1 MKKTLLLLAFA
12 STMVFASNGAELTK
26 TNCASCHMLTTP
38 TPDMIPTMKSPPMDA
53 VMYHI
58 NLVMQAK
65 KEIKDFIMDYAINP
79 DASKSVCESNKVQKY
94 GVMPSLKGKISQK
107 DLAAIAEHMIAT
119 YPSKEF
125 VAMIREIQK
134 NDKIN
139 GLMNSPFL
147 LNNEGLPHLTKLL
160 MVNWD
165 KAQLGLSDEQKKK
178 LLVVRHETLSAISE
192 IKEKVQALEAEIIEL
207 TVDGEALEDI
217 YPKIEEVAKLKVEAT
232 KVQLKCLKKSME
244 ILNDEQIE
252 FLLPFWDA

>member
-1 MKKTLLLLAFA
+1 MKKSLLLLSLT
-12 STMVFASNGAELTK
+12 STMMFAATGAELTE
-26 TNCASCHMLTTP
+26 TNCASCHMLATP
-38 TPDMIPTMKSPPMDA
+38 TADMIPSMKAPPMDA

-58 NLVMQAK
+58 NLAMQNK

-79 DASKSVCESNKVQKY
+79 AASKSVCESNKVQKY

-107 DLAAIAEHMIAT
+107 DLAVIADHMIAT

-125 VAMIREIQK
+125 VVMIREIQK

-139 GLMNSPFL
+139 SLMNSPFL

-160 MVNWD
+160 MMNWD
-165 KAQLGLSDEQKKK
+165 KAQLGLTDEQKEK
-178 LLVVRHETLSAISE
+178 LLVVRHETVSAVNE
-192 IKEKVQALEAEIIEL
+192 IKEKVQALEAEIIESA
-207 TVDGEALEDI
+207 VDGEALEDI

-252 FLLPFWDA
+252 FLLPFWDI